1 MDKFEQVWTSL
12 DQFRFTVAAFCT
24 VTIMTAQEV
33 DTLTVDNVTYCWYEV
48 LERYS
53 WCPDESQSTETVSIG
68 KVFLGNANLRATSF
82 LCSYMVFVVIIRTQ
96 S

>member
-12 DQFRFTVAAFCT
+12 DQLRFTAAEFCS
-24 VTIMTAQEV
+24 VTIMTAQEA

-53 WCPDESQSTETVSIG
+53 WCPDKSQSTETVSIG
-68 KVFLGNANLRATSF
+68 KVFLGYANLRAIS
-82 LCSYMVFVVIIRTQ
+82 
-96 S
+96 